1 MDFSDPNI
9 KKVLIFSQKKLS
21 LYFGKQN
28 FLIFS
33 LKKAFLIFQ
42 EAELS
47 YTPRNGTKK
56 FEKGT
61 FRARKTIHTLKKFF
75 IFLKVL

>member
-33 LKKAFLIFQ
+33 LKKAF
-42 EAELS
+42 
-47 YTPRNGTKK
+47 PRNGTKK

-61 FRARKTIHTLKKFF
+61 FRARKKIHTLKKFF